1 MNIFSW
7 DDSSRG
13 YYSWDYIG
21 LALAHEAR
29 APWLDSFFL
38 AITWLGSLAVLLP
51 LAVLVWWWRGD
62 KKASFVLLALISSS
76 ALVHVVKLIALRPRP
91 EFFPPLITMPGDAS
105 FPSAHAMQV
114 TAFAVAWLMQPGKSP
129 GLAEGFF
136 LLIVVTIVCI
146 SRLYL
151 QVHFPS
157 DVVVGVMF
165 AALWV
170 LFLRKLLAWRGVNNE
185 T

>member
-1 MNIFSW
+1 MKDW
-7 DDSSRG
+7 DFV
-13 YYSWDYIG
+13 G
-21 LALAHEAR
+21 LAMADAVR
-29 APWLDSFFL
+29 SPWLDSFFL

-51 LAVLVWWWRGD
+51 LAVFVWWWRGD

-76 ALVHVVKLIALRPRP
+76 ALVHAVKLIALRPRP
-91 EFFPPLITMPGDAS
+91 EFFPPLITMPVDAS

-136 LLIVVTIVCI
+136 LLLIVILVCS

-157 DVVVGVMF
+157 DVVVGVIF
-165 AALWV
+165 ATLWV
-170 LFLRKLLAWRGVNNE
+170 LLLRKLLAWQE
-185 T
+185 CKQ

>member
-1 MNIFSW
+1 MK
-7 DDSSRG
+7 D
-13 YYSWDYIG
+13 WDYAG
-21 LALAHEAR
+21 LAMADAAR
-29 APWLDSFFL
+29 APLLDSFFL

-51 LAVLVWWWRGD
+51 LAVLIWWRSGD
-62 KKASFVLLALISSS
+62 RNASFVVLALISSS
-76 ALVHVVKLIALRPRP
+76 ALVHVVKLIAARPRP
-91 EFFPPLITMPGDAS
+91 DFFLPLIDMPQDAS

-114 TAFAVAWLMQPGKSP
+114 TAFALAWLIQTGKSP
-129 GLAEGFF
+129 ALAESFI
-136 LLIVVTIVCI
+136 LLVVVTLVCI

-170 LFLRKLLAWRGVNNE
+170 LFLRKQLAWRE
-185 T
+185 CKQ

>member
-1 MNIFSW
+1 MKDW
-7 DDSSRG
+7 DFA
-13 YYSWDYIG
+13 G
-21 LALAHEAR
+21 LAMADAAR

-51 LAVLVWWWRGD
+51 LAVAFWWWRGE
-62 KKASFVLLALISSS
+62 KRAGFVALALISSS
-76 ALVHVVKLIALRPRP
+76 AFVHILKLIADRPRP
-91 EFFPPLITMPGDAS
+91 DFFPPLIEMPGDAS

-114 TAFAVAWLMQPGKSP
+114 TAFALAWLIQTGKSP
-129 GLAEGFF
+129 ALAESFI
-136 LLIVVTIVCI
+136 LLVAVTLVCI

-170 LFLRKLLAWRGVNNE
+170 LFLRKLLAWRE
-185 T
+185 CKQ